1 MTKYINSNKEIFCGD
16 QYFLEHVAPIDFQYK
31 VHKKEL
37 SPYFESK
44 GFKVSMMYDDFYS
57 RFNGIHSDKYIP
69 MDLYYF
75 YILPALNRY
84 DFKNAYTDKNIF
96 KLLFHDVN
104 QPETI
109 AKNMN
114 GIFYVSDSIIVSEEE
129 FFQFAGSIKE
139 ECIIKPTVCTCNGI
153 GVAKLITDNK
163 IEQEQQIRSY
173 KNNFIIQ
180 KKVKQ
185 HSVMNK
191 LNESSLNT
199 LRVFTYRTLDGKIEY
214 MTGKTF
220 GRYGGKGAIMDNGS
234 AGGGIFDVDEDGNVA
249 DHVVFFKKMQNKS
262 FSELGIKNL
271 RVPNLDLVK
280 EMVVSLHQRLPH
292 FDFVGW
298 DIAIDEKGE
307 PMLIEFNLEPSVE
320 GTQMVSGPFFEKYL
334 DEILFRISKVQKDI
348 NTYIVNT
355 FKLGFDFKLKISSS
369 H

>member
-16 QYFLEHVAPIDFQYK
+16 QYFLEHVAPLDFQYK
-31 VHKKEL
+31 IHKKEL

-57 RFNGIHSDKYIP
+57 RFSGIHSDKYIP

-96 KLLFHDVN
+96 KLLFHDIN

-114 GIFYVSDSIIVSEEE
+114 GIYYISDSIIVSEEE
-129 FFQFAGSIKE
+129 FFQFTGSIKE

-220 GRYGGKGAIMDNGS
+220 GRYGGKGAIKDNGS
-234 AGGGIFDVDEDGNVA
+234 AGGGIFGIDDSGIVA
-249 DHVVFFKKMQNKS
+249 DDVAFFKKMQKKYL
-262 FSELGIKNL
+262 SELGMNNL
-271 RVPNLDLVK
+271 KVPNFDLVK
-280 EMVVSLHQRLPH
+280 KMVVSLHQRLPH

-298 DIAIDEKGE
+298 DIAIDENGE

-320 GTQMVSGPFFEKYL
+320 GPQMISGPLFDSYIE
-334 DEILFRISKVQKDI
+334 EILCRISNVKKG
-348 NTYIVNT
+348 TCEYIVSE
-355 FKLGFDFKLKISSS
+355 FKTGFNFKLKISGSL
-369 H
+369 